1 MAEITAYPIGTPIA
15 SDLVLGT
22 ELADPNVAGDTN
34 KTRNFT
40 IQQITDIATNTGTL
54 GYTVYSGIISQ
65 VTSAAPTVTVL
76 QNTITG
82 VMTWARTSAGVYT
95 ITSSGTPFTSNK
107 TIVFLNVGDGEPN
120 QMLMWTRT
128 SSSVITLN
136 TNGADDRITAGALEI
151 RVYS

>member
-1 MAEITAYPIGTPIA
+1 MSIINTYTKGSPA
-15 SDLVLGT
+15 SGDYLLGT
-22 ELADPNVAGDTN
+22 KIPLPNTDDKAITQNFSVGDVAA
-34 KTRNFT
+34 F
-40 IQQITDIATNTGTL
+40 ANTYSL
-54 GYTVYSGIISQ
+54 GYTLYTALVTQ
-65 VTSAAPTVTVL
+65 VGGAAPTATVL

-82 VMTWARTSAGVYT
+82 TLTWARTGAGVYT
-95 ITSSGTPFTSNK
+95 LTSNGTPFTSNK

-136 TNGADDRITAGALEI
+136 TNGANDRITAGALEI